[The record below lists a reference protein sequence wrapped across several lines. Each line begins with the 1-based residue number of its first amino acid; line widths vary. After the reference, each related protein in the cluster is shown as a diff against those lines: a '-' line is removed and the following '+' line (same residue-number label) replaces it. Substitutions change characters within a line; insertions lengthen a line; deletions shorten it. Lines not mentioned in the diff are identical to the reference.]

1 MAGRERPLD
10 PALARQE
17 PVHRPIQLVLV
28 GTLDATRRTERAHTE
43 EGRRG
48 ELGRGGDQ
56 AARHER
62 RREVPH
68 PRRAPVEDARQ
79 PERAEHPEDRGDMAV
94 GQAAADGERL
104 ARGQEALAREPGP
117 DELDEWLGQVGQVGQ
132 GLLLDLAVLAV
143 RVAEQRARVLAAA
156 LAAHHP
162 DYVHSRSLRLHH
174 APSMHIRAGMS
185 SHLLTTS
192 RTAQQ
197 AASATDPS
205 SGRVVTGPDQARRA
219 LEVRLSVSSWVTR
232 AAGIG
237 AIDQSARRLSCVDAK
252 GVDEGVETR
261 R

>member
-1 MAGRERPLD
+1 VAGRERPLD
-10 PALARQE
+10 PGLAGEE
-17 PVHRPIQLVLV
+17 PVHRPVQLVLV
-28 GTLDATRRTERAHTE
+28 GALDPETGTQGALAE
-43 EGRRG
+43 EGRG
-48 ELGRGGDQ
+48 GKLGRGGDQ

-162 DYVHSRSLRLHH
+162 DYVHSRSLRLPHREEPLVPDH
-174 APSMHIRAGMS
+174 LGDGLEADPLEALRHLGGMDTGVPDVA
-185 SHLLTTS
+185 HGEG
-192 RTAQQ
+192 
-197 AASATDPS
+197 
-205 SGRVVTGPDQARRA
+205 GREGERLGP
-219 LEVRLSVSSWVTR
+219 VHP
-232 AAGIG
+232 
-237 AIDQSARRLSCVDAK
+237 
-252 GVDEGVETR
+252 GVA
-261 R
+261 